1 MKKDILIFSSEGK
14 TRVMIDGKL
23 YGNHVVKLEFKH
35 DTTMNFKDE
44 PKLLLT
50 VDDLNIP
57 DKCDESDKNGF
68 VDDVLAQLERLER

>member
-1 MKKDILIFSSEGK
+1 MKKDILIFSSGGK

-57 DKCDESDKNGF
+57 DEGDESDKSEF
-68 VDDVLAQLERLER
+68 VNDVLVQLERLER

>member
-1 MKKDILIFSSEGK
+1 
-14 TRVMIDGKL
+14 MIDGKL

-57 DKCDESDKNGF
+57 DEGDESDKSEF
-68 VDDVLAQLERLER
+68 VNDVLVQLERLER